1 MKEILVWFNES
12 IGNSNNLIGRDS
24 CVLRMTTE
32 SFLTLPL
39 PYRLTGTGA
48 SLRLYNSVTGAR
60 MVPLQGGF
68 MSPVNW
74 RSCPVV

>member
-12 IGNSNNLIGRDS
+12 IGNSNNLIGRGS

-32 SFLTLPL
+32 SSLTL

-68 MSPVNW
+68 MSPVDW